1 MENSAVYIVAK
12 DKAFKPAANLLE
24 TVAGIIED
32 FDFTGSEKPFVF
44 DGASGFDEDV
54 TMEFE
59 LKADGL
65 LELAKKFKYQ
75 QISFLGW
82 EQDEL
87 IRQAVESMENIC
99 SDDEAMEIRE
109 VSLILGQHSVLLE
122 TGEERKVNM
131 SLAFFTDEAWSGNKS
146 LRNKL
151 KNDELFSEAM
161 ISFGQIFKTDC
172 DVIIGAC

>member
-12 DKAFKPAANLLE
+12 EKSFVANDDLL
-24 TVAGIIED
+24 TTIAGIIED
-32 FDFTGSEKPFVF
+32 FDFTGSDKPFVF
-44 DGASGFDEDV
+44 DGKSGFEDDV

-59 LKADGL
+59 LKAEGL

-87 IRQAVESMENIC
+87 IRQAVEALENLCAVESTMEVR
-99 SDDEAMEIRE
+99 EI
-109 VSLILGQHSVLLE
+109 SLILGEHDILLE
-122 TGEERKVNM
+122 NGTMRKGNL
-131 SLAFFTDEAWSGNKS
+131 SLAFFPDEEWSGQEA

-161 ISFGQIFKTDC
+161 VSFGQIFKADC
-172 DVIIGAC
+172 DVVIGAC